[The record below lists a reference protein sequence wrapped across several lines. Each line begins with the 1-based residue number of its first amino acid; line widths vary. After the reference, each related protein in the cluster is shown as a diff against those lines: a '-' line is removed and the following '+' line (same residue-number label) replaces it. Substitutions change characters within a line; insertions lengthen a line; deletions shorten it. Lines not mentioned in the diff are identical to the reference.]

1 MCIEI
6 RAHYLFE
13 CGASPPQ
20 MFFCQVAVATT
31 HQQEQDI
38 VDLNITCKFH
48 GKLSAKFLHS
58 G

>member
-31 HQQEQDI
+31 HQQDI